1 VTDLVR
7 KRRRV
12 TWIHLTQN
20 SQVVA
25 VTGNVITLGF
35 TNVGARDSFVRGGDE
50 ETAQAAGEVLGG
62 TWRIEAVVDPGA
74 QPGAAAP
81 APAGP
86 PPAATPDPAQEPPAD
101 YDQGPPPDFAA
112 GQDDPPWSTEPPPS
126 PSMAAREAI
135 QPTRSGERPEVDAT
149 PSMPTADDDVHPDDE
164 TVDEEALG
172 GAELLQREL
181 GAKLIEEIH
190 HQ

>member
-1 VTDLVR
+1 
-7 KRRRV
+7 
-12 TWIHLTQN
+12 
-20 SQVVA
+20 
-25 VTGNVITLGF
+25 
-35 TNVGARDSFVRGGDE
+35 
-50 ETAQAAGEVLGG
+50 
-62 TWRIEAVVDPGA
+62 
-74 QPGAAAP
+74 
-81 APAGP
+81 
-86 PPAATPDPAQEPPAD
+86 
-101 YDQGPPPDFAA
+101 
-112 GQDDPPWSTEPPPS
+112 
-126 PSMAAREAI
+126 MAAREAI